1 MARVKTVSAEE
12 LSGTDREVFESAAAY
27 GSFGS
32 LVGTLANRPPI
43 MRNTVGLLMELKAE
57 NVLPQR
63 YLELAL
69 VTVSKLN
76 ECTYCVSHHTP
87 HLTVNGVSDEAA
99 MNVLDYQNQAE
110 FDAVDK
116 LVIEYAIEVTQRWNY
131 VRDELFERLR
141 KHFSDEQIVE
151 LTWRTA
157 LCGAFNRFN
166 DVLQLDIEDGV
177 EVLQQGSEHAA

>member
-1 MARVKTVSAEE
+1 MARVKLTSAQDLTGEDRQCHERASGYGPFGNLVSAM
-12 LSGTDREVFESAAAY
+12 
-27 GSFGS
+27 
-32 LVGTLANRPPI
+32 ANRPPI
-43 MRNTVGLLMELKAE
+43 MRHTFGMLMELKSE

-69 VTVSKLN
+69 VTVSKLS

-87 HLTVNGVSDEAA
+87 NLTVTGVSKTAA
-99 MNVLDYQNQAE
+99 LNILDYQNQSE
-110 FDAVDK
+110 FDEIDK

-131 VRDELFERLR
+131 VRDEIFDRLR
-141 KHFSDEQIVE
+141 EHFTDEQITE

-166 DVLQLDIEDGV
+166 DVLQLDIEEGV
-177 EVLQQGSEHAA
+177 EVLEQGEHAA

>member
-1 MARVKTVSAEE
+1 MARVKTADLAKLSAD
-12 LSGTDREVFESAAAY
+12 DRAFYEKTSAY
-27 GSFGS
+27 GTFGN

-43 MRNTVGLLMELKAE
+43 MRSTVGLLLELKAE

-63 YLELAL
+63 YLELVL
-69 VTVSKLN
+69 VTVSRLN

-87 HLTVNGVSDEAA
+87 NLKLNDVSDQAA
-99 MNVLDYQNQAE
+99 LNVLDYENQAE
-110 FDAVDK
+110 FDEVDK

-131 VRDELFERLR
+131 VRDEIFDRLR
-141 KHFSDEQIVE
+141 AHFSDEQIVE

-166 DVLQLDIEDGV
+166 DVLQLDIEEGV
-177 EVLQQGSEHAA
+177 DIVAQAAE